1 MPPNNPYFSPQGDQ
15 PQQPAAPQ
23 YVQPVQQQPVPV
35 QYTQPQQQ
43 YVQPMQQ
50 PPVPIGVPPTQ
61 VPMAPPTMQ
70 PMGPVPPQ
78 AAATPAGNGQTTPG
92 RPTPKNPN
100 STQSMLQFS
109 ELRDNMII
117 MSDGSFRAVITCKSI
132 NFDLMSGAEREG
144 VEMSYQNFLNSLN
157 FPVQIV
163 IRSQRVD
170 IGPYIDKLLDIRNN
184 QDNMLVGVLMDDYIN
199 FIDQLSQ
206 EANIMAKS
214 FFVTVPF
221 FPEGDG
227 STLVEKSKGF
237 FGQLFAAPKK
247 TVTKIDRATYEK
259 ARQEIANR
267 TEAVMSGL
275 FQIGVQAVQLNTK
288 ELGELYY
295 NFYNPDTAMR
305 QPLGNYENVTATYV
319 RKATEGNI

>member
-1 MPPNNPYFSPQGDQ
+1 MPPNNPYFSPQGGQ
-15 PQQPAAPQ
+15 PQPPVTPVAPAPVPQAPVTYTQPVMQQPAPFPQ
-23 YVQPVQQQPVPV
+23 ATPIP
-35 QYTQPQQQ
+35 
-43 YVQPMQQ
+43 QPMPQTPVQQ
-50 PPVPIGVPPTQ
+50 PPVATPQP
-61 VPMAPPTMQ
+61 APVQGQ
-70 PMGPVPPQ
+70 PQP
-78 AAATPAGNGQTTPG
+78 AAAPA
-92 RPTPKNPN
+92 RPVPKNPN

-132 NFDLMSGAEREG
+132 NFDLMSNAEREG

-184 QDNMLVGVLMDDYIN
+184 QDNMLLGVLMDDYIN

-214 FFVTVPF
+214 FFVVVPY

-237 FGQLFAAPKK
+237 FSQLFAAPKK

-305 QPLGNYENVTATYV
+305 QPLGNYDNITSTYV
-319 RKATEGNI
+319 RKAEGGPNG